1 MKKSR
6 SADEPKAL
14 PIHSMG
20 ATGRS
25 SAGFS
30 VMEIVIVLAIFLI
43 ASAITIINI
52 IPAMRD
58 AKANNGVTTVLM
70 QMRLARQLAVDS
82 RKVHILQFFAPDRI
96 VMQRAE
102 VTLGGLVLTQL
113 SDLSLP
119 KDIQFSAEP
128 GIPASNNL
136 TPDNMGDGSNAI
148 DFDQGVGG
156 GAGTELWFM
165 PDGTVQDA
173 NRNLNSGIAYI
184 ARPTD
189 LMSSRAVSIYGAT
202 GRARAWRLVKGAAGV
217 QWIQQ

>member
-6 SADEPKAL
+6 SADKPKAL
-14 PIHSMG
+14 PMHAMG
-20 ATGRS
+20 ATEQS

-82 RKVHILQFFAPDRI
+82 RKVHILQFFAPDRV

-102 VTLGGLVLTQL
+102 VSVGGLVLTQL

-119 KDIQFSAEP
+119 KDIQFSVEP

-136 TPDNMGDGSNAI
+136 TPDNMGNGSNAI

-173 NRNLNSGIAYI
+173 NRNLNSGITYI

-189 LMSSRAVSIYGAT
+189 LMSSRAVTIYGAT
-202 GRARAWRLVKGAAGV
+202 GRARAWRLVKGGAGV